1 MRHAPKL
8 LWLVVLGLCL
18 LSVPLTA
25 EEPRPVKPQLART
38 SITPTRV
45 EWLPLADHDNLVLT
59 VAGPENFYFER
70 ELRAGETPS
79 LSALD
84 VQDNR
89 LPDGVYAYELRSEG
103 AAVQSGHLWVQEG
116 RFVDQIPADVK
127 PPIRNITAL
136 EEIIPDDL
144 IVQGHACI
152 GGDCVSGDASG
163 TTPLRIKG
171 EFANRQILFDGSCC
185 YPTERDWALQVVDP
199 SSGPNGDFVIRDQTS
214 STTPFKIGG
223 GAPENAFT
231 ILYNGNIGLGTLTPD
246 AKLHLYGSAT
256 SDVFESLGPSPASGP
271 AFNIGYGGGSF
282 GRGAAFLNVR
292 PDASAT
298 APNPSL
304 RIMTANVERM
314 IVTNV
319 GDVGIG
325 TSSPAAQLHVRGT
338 DSGFRNRIFVENA
351 SGTTTPRE
359 MLELRNNGSPVLI
372 LKDTSLPQR
381 WGIGMFGSSYI
392 IDNQAN
398 TGVEFTLGTT
408 GNLTIAGTLTQNSD
422 RTTKHDIVPVQPEE
436 ILGKVLNL
444 PIATWVR
451 DGDEARHLGPMAQ
464 DFAAAFGL
472 GEDDRHIA
480 TIDMAGVSLASIQAL
495 NARIAQKDAEI
506 ETLRQKSSDLAT
518 RVETLEKLISSF
530 LQENA
535 AAAPTP

>member
-1 MRHAPKL
+1 MVRRERLVGLVLIL
-8 LWLVVLGLCL
+8 LLGLPFAVLGDERT
-18 LSVPLTA
+18 P
-25 EEPRPVKPQLART
+25 LARVAVQ
-38 SITPTRV
+38 PTRV
-45 EWLPLADHDNLVLT
+45 EWLPLADRGPLVLT
-59 VAGPENFYFER
+59 VAGPDGFYLER
-70 ELRAGETPS
+70 ALRPEEIPS
-79 LSALD
+79 FSALD
-84 VQDNR
+84 FRDNS
-89 LPDGVYAYELRSEG
+89 LPDGIYAYELRTEG
-103 AAVQSGHLWVQEG
+103 AATQSGHLWIQEG
-116 RFVDQIPADVK
+116 HFVDQLPADVK

-185 YPTERDWALQVVDP
+185 YPTERDWAIQVVDP

-223 GAPENAFT
+223 GAPENSLT
-231 ILYNGNIGLGTLTPD
+231 ILYNGNIGLGTLTP
-246 AKLHLYGSAT
+246 S
-256 SDVFESLGPSPASGP
+256 
-271 AFNIGYGGGSF
+271 
-282 GRGAAFLNVR
+282 
-292 PDASAT
+292 
-298 APNPSL
+298 
-304 RIMTANVERM
+304 
-314 IVTNV
+314 
-319 GDVGIG
+319 
-325 TSSPAAQLHVRGT
+325 AQLHVRGT
-338 DSGFRNRIFVENA
+338 DTGFRNRIFVENA

-381 WGIGMFGSSYI
+381 WGVGMNGGTFVL
-392 IDNQAN
+392 DNQAN
-398 TGVEFTLGTT
+398 AGIEFTLGTT

-422 RTTKHDIVPVQPEE
+422 RTTKHDIMPVQPEE
-436 ILGKVLNL
+436 ILGKVLSL

-518 RVETLEKLISSF
+518 RVETLEKLISTF
-530 LQENA
+530 LQENT